1 MHTVAPSLFW
11 CIDLWNYVDA
21 RRCSV
26 MLSIKGRAG
35 RGSLVLAASAVRGR
49 CPVYALGAAGLWN
62 HVLLRTS
69 SHLTRFCYAT
79 PSAWSPMPQHDTS
92 TQVLLKTTSP
102 RIHTGLTTL
111 NATYSSRLFTLHSCH

>member
-26 MLSIKGRAG
+26 MLSKGRAG

-79 PSAWSPMPQHDTS
+79 PSMVPCRNTRH
-92 TQVLLKTTSP
+92 V
-102 RIHTGLTTL
+102 HTGTSLV
-111 NATYSSRLFTLHSCH
+111 

>member
-79 PSAWSPMPQHDTS
+79 PSMVPCRNTRH
-92 TQVLLKTTSP
+92 V
-102 RIHTGLTTL
+102 HTGTSK
-111 NATYSSRLFTLHSCH
+111 NYFATNPHRFDYA

>member
-69 SHLTRFCYAT
+69 SHLTRFCYAAQHR
-79 PSAWSPMPQHDTS
+79 PWSHAAT
-92 TQVLLKTTSP
+92 
-102 RIHTGLTTL
+102 RHTGTSK
-111 NATYSSRLFTLHSCH
+111 NYFATNPHRFDYA

>member
-79 PSAWSPMPQHDTS
+79 PSAWSHAATRHVYTGTS
-92 TQVLLKTTSP
+92 K
-102 RIHTGLTTL
+102 
-111 NATYSSRLFTLHSCH
+111 NYFATNPHRFDYA

>member
-69 SHLTRFCYAT
+69 SHLTRFCYASHLTRFCYAT
-79 PSAWSPMPQHDTS
+79 PSMVPCRNTRH
-92 TQVLLKTTSP
+92 V
-102 RIHTGLTTL
+102 HTGTSK
-111 NATYSSRLFTLHSCH
+111 NYFATNPHRFDYA

>member
-69 SHLTRFCYAT
+69 SHLTRFCYASHLTRFCYAT
-79 PSAWSPMPQHDTS
+79 PSMASHAAT
-92 TQVLLKTTSP
+92 
-102 RIHTGLTTL
+102 RHTGTSK
-111 NATYSSRLFTLHSCH
+111 NYFATNPHRFDYA

>member
-26 MLSIKGRAG
+26 MLSKGRAG
-35 RGSLVLAASAVRGR
+35 RGSLVLAATAVRGR
-49 CPVYALGAAGLWN
+49 FPVYALGAAGLWN

-69 SHLTRFCYAT
+69 ESLNAILLRNTVHGPNMPAT
-79 PSAWSPMPQHDTS
+79 PD
-92 TQVLLKTTSP
+92 TQVLLKTTSSP